1 MYIIVVNYNVASC
14 VTFLC
19 NYNNQVCNIHNERQ
33 ISELCGSAL
42 ALKGT
47 CFLWPE
53 EQEAVC
59 VGKIMEVNRHSRE
72 VFSTCFFGGISL
84 EVKFTSCE

>member
-1 MYIIVVNYNVASC
+1 MYIIVVNYNAASC

-19 NYNNQVCNIHNERQ
+19 NYNNQIRNIHNERQ
-33 ISELCGSAL
+33 ICELCGSAL

-53 EQEAVC
+53 EQEAAG
-59 VGKIMEVNRHSRE
+59 GKNH
-72 VFSTCFFGGISL
+72 GG
-84 EVKFTSCE
+84 KQRF

>member
-19 NYNNQVCNIHNERQ
+19 NYNNQICNSHNERQ
-33 ISELCGSAL
+33 ICELRGSAL

-53 EQEAVC
+53 KQDT
-59 VGKIMEVNRHSRE
+59 VGEKKSCRQTDSGE
-72 VFSTCFFGGISL
+72 VFSVCFLGGFFKSQ
-84 EVKFTSCE
+84 V

>member
-19 NYNNQVCNIHNERQ
+19 NYNNQICNIHNERQ
-33 ISELCGSAL
+33 ICELCGSAL

-53 EQEAVC
+53 EQEAVG
-59 VGKIMEVNRHSRE
+59 GKTIMEVNRHSRE
-72 VFSTCFFGGISL
+72 VFSTCFLGEISL
-84 EVKFTSCE
+84 KVK